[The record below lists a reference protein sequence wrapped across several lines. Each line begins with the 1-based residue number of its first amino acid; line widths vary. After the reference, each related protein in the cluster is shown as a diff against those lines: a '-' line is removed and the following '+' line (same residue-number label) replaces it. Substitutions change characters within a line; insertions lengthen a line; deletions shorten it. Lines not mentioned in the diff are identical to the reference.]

1 MNTAQ
6 VHGRCRWIAK
16 PVALPSEDW
25 AGILE
30 ITSYTYRG
38 QLSHKYLVTKTDAGY
53 RLECEDGEVYD
64 IDLEWGWDQAECS
77 CSSHTYRSR
86 TCRHAKALHAAL
98 QSLNLAQTDS
108 KTRQC
113 QLQGTER

>member
-1 MNTAQ
+1 MNNAQ

-16 PVALPSEDW
+16 PVELPGEDW

-38 QLSHKYLVTKTDAGY
+38 NITRKYLVSRIEGGY

-77 CSSHTYRSR
+77 CGSHTYRSR
-86 TCRHAKALHAAL
+86 TCKHTKALRAAL
-98 QSLNLAQTDS
+98 QRLNLAQTDY
-108 KTRQC
+108 KTHQYR
-113 QLQGTER
+113 LQGTER